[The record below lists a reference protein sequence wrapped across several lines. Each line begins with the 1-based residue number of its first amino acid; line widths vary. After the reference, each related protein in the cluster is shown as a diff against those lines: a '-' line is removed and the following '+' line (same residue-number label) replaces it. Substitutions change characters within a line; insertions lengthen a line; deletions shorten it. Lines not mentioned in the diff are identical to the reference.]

1 MSALITVILPVFLVL
16 GFGYLARWKLG
27 FTDAAVDGLMKF
39 AQSFGIPVLLF
50 RALSTL
56 ELGEYFTAPLMI
68 SFYSGAL
75 AGFAAALLGAR
86 FLFGRAWPDSV
97 AIGFVGLFSNAALL
111 GLPIMERAYGEGSLG
126 PNYAIIAIHAPF
138 CYVIGIT
145 AMEVVRSGGQG
156 ILAPARTIAT
166 MLAKNPMVIGI
177 LIGLGVNLSG
187 ISMPD
192 PVVQAVNLI
201 AAAALPAALFGLGG
215 ILFAYRPE
223 GDMRIVG
230 FASAVSL
237 FLHPIVTYA
246 LARYFDL
253 GDGALR
259 GAVLTAAMAPGVN
272 AFLFANIY
280 GVAKRV
286 AATTVL
292 TATVVSIGT
301 IWVWLHILP

>member
-27 FTDAAVDGLMKF
+27 FTDQAVDGLMKF

-56 ELGEYFTAPLMI
+56 ELGEYFTLPLML

-75 AGFAAALLGAR
+75 AGFFAAFLGAR
-86 FLFGRAWPDSV
+86 FLFRRDWPDCV
-97 AIGFVGLFSNAALL
+97 AIGFVGLFSNAALI
-111 GLPIMERAYGEGSLG
+111 GLPIMERAYGPDSLN

-145 AMEVVRSGGQG
+145 AMEIVRSGGQG
-156 ILAPARTIAT
+156 ILAPAKTIVR

-177 LIGLGVNLSG
+177 VIGLSVNLSG
-187 ISMPD
+187 IAVPA
-192 PVVQAVNLI
+192 PVGQAVNLV

-215 ILFAYRPE
+215 ILVAYRPE
-223 GDMRIVG
+223 GDLRIVAY
-230 FASAVSL
+230 ASAVSL
-237 FLHPIVTYA
+237 FLHPVVTYGVGQM
-246 LARYFDL
+246 LDL
-253 GDGALR
+253 GTGALR

-272 AFLFANIY
+272 AFLFANMY

-292 TATVVSIGT
+292 SATVVSILT

>member
-1 MSALITVILPVFLVL
+1 
-16 GFGYLARWKLG
+16 
-27 FTDAAVDGLMKF
+27 
-39 AQSFGIPVLLF
+39 
-50 RALSTL
+50 
-56 ELGEYFTAPLMI
+56 
-68 SFYSGAL
+68 
-75 AGFAAALLGAR
+75 
-86 FLFGRAWPDSV
+86 
-97 AIGFVGLFSNAALL
+97 
-111 GLPIMERAYGEGSLG
+111 MERAYGEGSLG

-201 AAAALPAALFGLGG
+201 AAAALPAALFGH
-215 ILFAYRPE
+215 RPE

>member
-27 FTDAAVDGLMKF
+27 FTDNAVDGLMKF

-68 SFYSGAL
+68 SFYTGAL
-75 AGFAAALLGAR
+75 AGFVAAFLGAR
-86 FLFGRAWPDSV
+86 FLFGRDWTDSV

-111 GLPIMERAYGEGSLG
+111 GLPIMERAYGVDSLG

-156 ILAPARTIAT
+156 ILAPAKTIAT

-187 ISMPD
+187 VTIPD
-192 PVVQAVNLI
+192 PAMQAVNLI

-215 ILFAYRPE
+215 ILVAYRPE
-223 GDMRIVG
+223 GDMRVVAY
-230 FASAVSL
+230 ASAVSL
-237 FLHPIVTYA
+237 VLHPVVTYG

-272 AFLFANIY
+272 AFLFANMY

-292 TATVVSIGT
+292 TATVLSIGT
-301 IWVWLHILP
+301 IWLWLHILP